1 MKKTFAARQP
11 KAGRL
16 FPPEFLEVLS
26 SQLFNLAFQELREFG
41 TPQEVIDALDS
52 AFLMTFYERHIER
65 GTMSDAVADEVPE
78 NIAQAITL
86 IIELGGVL
94 SDGKTYIDFSQKAKR
109 ESPKIMEPEN
119 QKVELTTSLIST
131 LRGAPITIFVLL
143 MIERKPLEMAQIRL
157 QTGYSQNTVSDGIA
171 LLVKHGLITQTGR
184 YSYQIKQAD

>member
-131 LRGAPITIFVLL
+131 
-143 MIERKPLEMAQIRL
+143 RKPLEMAQIRL